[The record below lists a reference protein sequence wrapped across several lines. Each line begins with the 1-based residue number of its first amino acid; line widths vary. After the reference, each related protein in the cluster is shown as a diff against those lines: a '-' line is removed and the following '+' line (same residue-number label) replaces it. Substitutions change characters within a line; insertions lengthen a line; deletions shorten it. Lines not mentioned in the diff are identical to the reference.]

1 VTSSPPFLYSAD
13 SSQKPHGDAS
23 LRSSIIRASEIG
35 QFVFCQRAWWLGAVQ
50 GYRPV
55 NDAALAAGTQ
65 AHARHGR
72 GVAAS
77 LRWQQAGYILLVLGA
92 LLGAVALC
100 YLLGG
105 GQ

>member
-1 VTSSPPFLYSAD
+1 MTSS
-13 SSQKPHGDAS
+13 SSSLHSTDPVQRPRGDAAP
-23 LRSSIIRASEIG
+23 LSSIVRASEIG
-35 QFVFCQRAWWLGAVQ
+35 QFVFCERAWWLGVVQ
-50 GYRPV
+50 GYRSV

-72 GVAAS
+72 NVAAS
-77 LRWQQAGYILLVLGA
+77 QRWQQVGYVLLVVGV

>member
-1 VTSSPPFLYSAD
+1 VTSSPTSHSTDPS
-13 SSQKPHGDAS
+13 PGPRGDAVPP
-23 LRSSIIRASEIG
+23 SSIIRASEIG

-72 GVAAS
+72 SVAAAQ
-77 LRWQQAGYILLVLGA
+77 RWQQVGYVLLALGA
-92 LLGAVALC
+92 LLGIVALC

-105 GQ
+105 GR

>member
-1 VTSSPPFLYSAD
+1 MTSSSTLHSTEP
-13 SSQKPHGDAS
+13 SQGPGGDAAP
-23 LRSSIIRASEIG
+23 LSSIIRASEIG

-72 GVAAS
+72 SVAAS
-77 LRWQQAGYILLVLGA
+77 LRWQQVGYVLLVLGA
-92 LLGAVALC
+92 LLGMLALWS
-100 YLLGG
+100 LLGG
-105 GQ
+105 GR

>member
-1 VTSSPPFLYSAD
+1 VISSSPSLHPTN
-13 SSQKPHGDAS
+13 SSQGPRGDTTP
-23 LRSSIIRASEIG
+23 LSSIIRASEIG

-55 NDAALAAGTQ
+55 NDAVLAAGTQ

-72 GVAAS
+72 SVAAS
-77 LRWQQAGYILLVLGA
+77 QRWQQVGYVLLILGV

>member
-1 VTSSPPFLYSAD
+1 VTSSSPFLHSAA
-13 SSQKPHGDAS
+13 SSQRPHGDAS

-35 QFVFCQRAWWLGAVQ
+35 QFVFCQRAWWLGVVQ

-72 GVAAS
+72 SVAAS
-77 LRWQQAGYILLVLGA
+77 QRWQQAGYVLLALGA
-92 LLGAVALC
+92 LLGAAALC

>member
-1 VTSSPPFLYSAD
+1 MTSSSTLHSTD
-13 SSQKPHGDAS
+13 SSQGPRGDVTS
-23 LRSSIIRASEIG
+23 HSFIIRASEIG

-72 GVAAS
+72 SVAAS
-77 LRWQQAGYILLVLGA
+77 QRWQQAGYVLLVLGA

>member
-1 VTSSPPFLYSAD
+1 MTSSPT
-13 SSQKPHGDAS
+13 PHSTEPSPGPRGDAAPLS
-23 LRSSIIRASEIG
+23 AIIRASEIG
-35 QFVFCQRAWWLGAVQ
+35 PFVFCQRAWWLGAVQ

-77 LRWQQAGYILLVLGA
+77 QRWQQVAYVLLVLGA
-92 LLGAVALC
+92 LLGIFALWS
-100 YLLGG
+100 LLGG
-105 GQ
+105 GR